1 MPSSLKRRTEAT
13 IEEKFVAKEH
23 AFARKPDIL
32 KTKHRIV
39 LGDARDMKLLVDNE
53 SVHLVVTSPPY
64 WTLKDYDG
72 GAGDRQLGHWEDY
85 ETFHEELARVWRRCY
100 ELLVPGGRLCVVVG
114 DVCLPRRKE
123 GRHFVM
129 PLHADI
135 TVHCRKVG
143 FDYLT
148 PILWY
153 KIANVATEVEGNGA
167 AFLGKPYEPNAII
180 KNDVEYI
187 LIFRKPGGYRTP
199 TADQRLLSLIDKDDH
214 ARWFRAIW
222 TDVTGSSR
230 ERGHPAPFP
239 VELAYRLIRM
249 FSFVGDTVLDP
260 FLGTG
265 TTTEAAI
272 KGHRSSVGY
281 EIEEAYFRMI
291 EERFSQAEMGVA
303 IELLRSDSLETATSR

>member
-1 MPSSLKRRTEAT
+1 MPAPLKAPTEPSVEAKFLARDQALAQNPSILRTA
-13 IEEKFVAKEH
+13 
-23 AFARKPDIL
+23 
-32 KTKHRIV
+32 HRVI
-39 LGDARDMKLLVDNE
+39 LGDAREMPQLAIGQ

-64 WTLKDYDG
+64 WTLKEYDG
-72 GAGDRQLGHWEDY
+72 AAGERQLGHVVDY
-85 ETFHEELARVWRRCY
+85 ERFHDELDRVWQRCY
-100 ELLVPGGRLCVVVG
+100 DLLVPGGRLCIVIG
-114 DVCLPRRKE
+114 DVCLPRRRT

-135 TVHCRKVG
+135 SVRCRKVG

-153 KIANVATEVEGNGA
+153 KIANAVTEVEGNGA
-167 AFLGKPYEPNAII
+167 PFLGKPYEPNSIV

-187 LIFRKPGGYRTP
+187 LQLRKPGGYRNP
-199 TADQRLLSLIDKDDH
+199 TSEQRTLSLIDKEDH

-222 TDVTGSSR
+222 TDIPGSSR
-230 ERGHPAPFP
+230 DRGHPAPYP

-272 KGHRSSVGY
+272 RAFRSSVGY
-281 EIEEAYFRMI
+281 EVERKYFQVVRRRFEQLEATADIEFT
-291 EERFSQAEMGVA
+291 GGP
-303 IELLRSDSLETATSR
+303 